1 MPDMEKVIKALE
13 YCVLSDDCRACE
25 YWMEFDDTGCQIM
38 KDALVL
44 LKEQENNIDTLKT
57 LILGYESGA
66 LLKDQ
71 EPKLVQSIREI
82 AMRTY
87 GYCPNCGRGL
97 DSYHDGNSGEHIT
110 HFCYNCGQAVKWE

>member
-1 MPDMEKVIKALE
+1 MAELDKTISVIESWLKQPVLTPPPKNELYDALE
-13 YCVLSDDCRACE
+13 
-25 YWMEFDDTGCQIM
+25 
-38 KDALVL
+38 L

-87 GYCPNCGRGL
+87 GYCPNCGLGL